1 MSTRLLKYKQDG
13 ERRFRLP
20 CVFQA
25 RKHSG
30 KDSYTLIFDSQVV
43 EKQWG
48 VVRHHL
54 LSVLLSQ
61 PKIEFPLSP
70 FEYQDH
76 LFKLVRVNQL
86 GTDKKIN
93 SKIQPLYIITLLS
106 NSQYVVYQKQSNQ
119 INSIMRHFPP
129 RHDI

>member
-1 MSTRLLKYKQDG
+1 MSTRILKYKQDR
-13 ERRFRLP
+13 ERRARLP

-30 KDSYTLIFDSQVV
+30 KDSHTLIFDSQVV

-48 VVRHHL
+48 VVGQHL
-54 LSVLLSQ
+54 LSVLSSQ
-61 PKIEFPLSP
+61 LKTEFPLSP

-76 LFKLVRVNQL
+76 LFKLVRVDQL

-93 SKIQPLYIITLLS
+93 SKIQPLYMIKLS
-106 NSQYVVYQKQSNQ
+106 GNSQSVVYQKQSKQ
-119 INSIMRHFPP
+119 INSIVRHFRPP
-129 RHDI
+129 